1 MRNEELG
8 IRNEELGIR
17 NGELGMRNGVRRGN
31 GVSRRIISY

>member
-17 NGELGMRNGVRRGN
+17 NEELGIF
-31 GVSRRIISY
+31 SLLTLFQYRIVLH